1 MEKVLITGGTGLVGK
16 ALAQRLLSKG
26 YAVCILSRSKHST
39 DNENLQYAIWDV
51 EKGVIDKE
59 AVINSDYI
67 IHLAGAGVV
76 EKKWTKKYKEE
87 ILNSRTDSSR
97 LLADVINNNSNN
109 IKSIVSASAIG
120 WYGADKGNAAFVETD
135 PPSND
140 FLGTTCK
147 LWEESIEQIKNKP
160 VSKLRCGIVLSKKG
174 GALKEFL
181 KPIHLGIAAI
191 LGSGKQVVS
200 WIHIDD
206 LCRMYIYAMEN
217 KLSGSYNAVAP
228 HPVTNRF
235 MVIELAKK
243 IKGKFYSTFNVPKF
257 VLKIMMG
264 ERSIEVLKSTTVSC
278 DKIKGANFNFSF
290 PTLESALPSLI
301 K

>member
-1 MEKVLITGGTGLVGK
+1 MEEVLITGGTGLVGK

-26 YAVCILSRSKHST
+26 YKVCVLSRSKHST
-39 DNENLQYAIWDV
+39 DNENLRFAKWDV
-51 EKGVIDKE
+51 EKGIIDKD
-59 AVINSDYI
+59 AVTNSDHV

-87 ILNSRTDSSR
+87 IIKSRTESSK
-97 LLADVINNNSNN
+97 LLADVINNNPNN
-109 IKSIVSASAIG
+109 IKSVVSASAIG
-120 WYGADKGNAAFVETD
+120 WYGPDKGNGAFVETD
-135 PPSND
+135 PSSND

-174 GALKEFL
+174 GALKEFV
-181 KPIHLGIAAI
+181 KPINLGIAAI

-206 LCRMYIYAMEN
+206 LCRMYIFAMEN
-217 KLSGSYNAVAP
+217 KLTGSYNAVAP

-235 MVIELAKK
+235 LVLELARK

-257 VLKIMMG
+257 ILKIMMG
-264 ERSIEVLKSTTVSC
+264 ERSTEVLKSTTVSC
-278 DKIKGANFNFSF
+278 NKIKEANFNFSF